1 MRRFMVLLSVLG
13 LAGAA
18 SISGAGGLQSDAPI
32 IEVTIT
38 KTVVGTDPGVAFPI
52 VLTCSSEGLAE
63 EDVPQIPNDGDGEI
77 TQTVNLKGGES
88 TTVEV
93 QLPKL
98 QPVIATCSVSED
110 PAAAA
115 LPDGYVCTAV
125 VAPESIVVYA
135 GELEVATPTTFPREV
150 FEFAVTN
157 TCTVVAPAAV
167 IAPPSFTG

>member
-18 SISGAGGLQSDAPI
+18 SISGAGGSAALGALRPV
-32 IEVTIT
+32 EVTIT

-52 VLTCSSEGLAE
+52 VLTCSSEGSDDP
-63 EDVPQIPNDGDGEI
+63 DVPQIPNDGEI

-93 QLPKL
+93 QLPAL
-98 QPVIATCSVSED
+98 GSVIATCSVSED

-125 VAPESIVVYA
+125 VAPESIVVYEA
-135 GELEVATPTTFPREV
+135 AAPSTTIPRDD